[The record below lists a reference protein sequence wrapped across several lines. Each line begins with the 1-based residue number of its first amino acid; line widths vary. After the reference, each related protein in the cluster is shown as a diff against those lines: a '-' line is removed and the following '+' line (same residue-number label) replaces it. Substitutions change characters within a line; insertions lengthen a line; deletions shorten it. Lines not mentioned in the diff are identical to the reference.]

1 MKYVLFAALS
11 LASLM
16 ASANDQTAAVE
27 QPVVQQYGYGQ
38 NLDIKKV
45 VSIEAPESD
54 LCEPVVASM
63 VYMDSQG
70 VEHELHYKRLS
81 ETCSSHG

>member
-16 ASANDQTAAVE
+16 ASANDQISAAE
-27 QPVVQQYGYGQ
+27 QPVVDQYAYGQ

-45 VSIEAPESD
+45 VNIDAAESD

-63 VYMDSQG
+63 VYLDSQG
-70 VEHELHYKRLS
+70 VEHELHYERMS
-81 ETCSSHG
+81 ETCSAHG